1 MEVLN
6 YQEFKVTDDMLAG
19 HGRRLGNYILD
30 VFVFYVIMIL
40 VGVVYGLLIVF
51 VGINGSPEDFEN
63 INPFLN
69 LLISV
74 SIQLSYY
81 TLMEY
86 KLGKTIGKFITGTI
100 VVNQFGEQV
109 TFKTALL
116 RSLSRMVPFEAFS
129 LLGTPPR
136 GWHDSWTDTF
146 VVDEKIFNEQKEHFH
161 NFKDLGIE
169 RND

>member
-6 YQEFKVTDDMLAG
+6 YQEFKVTDSMLAG
-19 HGRRLGNYILD
+19 HGKRLANYIVD
-30 VFVFYVIMIL
+30 VLVFYIL
-40 VGVVYGLLIVF
+40 ILSIGVVYGFLIALG
-51 VGINGSPEDFEN
+51 GINGSPEDFEN

-86 KLGKTIGKFITGTI
+86 KLGKSIGKFITGTM
-100 VVNQFGEQV
+100 VVNQFGEKV

-116 RSLSRMVPFEAFS
+116 RSLSRKVPFEAFS

>member
-6 YQEFKVTDDMLAG
+6 YQEFKVTDSMLAG
-19 HGRRLGNYILD
+19 HGKRFANYIVD
-30 VFVFYVIMIL
+30 VIVYYIIIL
-40 VGVVYGLLIVF
+40 LIGVVYGLLIAF
-51 VGINGSPEDFEN
+51 VGINGAPEDFET

-69 LLISV
+69 LLITV

-81 TLMEY
+81 SIMEY
-86 KLGKTIGKFITGTI
+86 KLGKTIGKLITGTL

-109 TFKTALL
+109 TYKTALL
-116 RSLSRMVPFEAFS
+116 RSLSRIVPFYQFS
-129 LLGTPPR
+129 LLGTPCR

-161 NFKDLGIE
+161 NYKDLGIE

>member
-6 YQEFKVTDDMLAG
+6 YSDFKITEAMLAG
-19 HGRRLGNYILD
+19 HGKRLANYIVD
-30 VFVFYVIMIL
+30 VIVFYIL
-40 VGVVYGLLIVF
+40 IILIGVVYGLLIAF
-51 VGINGSPEDFEN
+51 GGINGSPEDFDT

-69 LLISV
+69 LLITV
-74 SIQLSYY
+74 SIKLSYY
-81 TLMEY
+81 SIMEY
-86 KLGKTIGKFITGTI
+86 KLGKTIGKLITGTL

-109 TFKTALL
+109 TYKTALL
-116 RSLSRMVPFEAFS
+116 RSLSRTVPFYQFS
-129 LLGTPPR
+129 LLGSPCR

-161 NFKDLGIE
+161 NYKDLGIE

>member
-6 YQEFKVTDDMLAG
+6 YQEFKVTDSMLAG
-19 HGRRLGNYILD
+19 HGKRLANYIVD
-30 VFVFYVIMIL
+30 VLVFYIL
-40 VGVVYGLLIVF
+40 ILSIGVVYGFLIALG
-51 VGINGSPEDFEN
+51 GINGSPEDFEN

-86 KLGKTIGKFITGTI
+86 KLGKSIGKFITGTM
-100 VVNQFGEQV
+100 VVNQFGEKV